1 MPTSSIL
8 SDASASTLGSREQ
21 AALKL
26 WVVLTKAHAAIAEH
40 AQEDA
45 RAAGLTI
52 GEFAVLEMLHHKGPT
67 LLGEIQRR
75 VLVSSG
81 GITFLVDRLEK
92 KGLVERQN
100 CPSDR
105 RARYAVLT
113 PKGDALIR
121 EIFPT
126 HARRIADV
134 LSTLTDAEQKSVTEL
149 IRRLGIAAADS
160 PIVEYPVASE

>member
-1 MPTSSIL
+1 
-8 SDASASTLGSREQ
+8 
-21 AALKL
+21 
-26 WVVLTKAHAAIAEH
+26 
-40 AQEDA
+40 
-45 RAAGLTI
+45 
-52 GEFAVLEMLHHKGPT
+52 MLHHKGPT

-134 LSTLTDAEQKSVTEL
+134 MSTLTDAEQKSVTEL
-149 IRRLGIAAADS
+149 IRRLGIVAADS

>member
-8 SDASASTLGSREQ
+8 PDASHSTLGSREQ

-26 WVVLTKAHAAIAEH
+26 WVVLTKAYAAISEH
-40 AQEDA
+40 AEEDA
-45 RAAGLTI
+45 RVAGLTI

-100 CPSDR
+100 CASDR

-113 PKGDALIR
+113 AKGDAFIR
-121 EIFPT
+121 EIFPI

-134 LSTLTDAEQKSVTEL
+134 MSALSESEQKTVTEL
-149 IRRLGIAAADS
+149 IRRLGVAAAEMPVQDY
-160 PIVEYPVASE
+160 PIGSE